1 MEKLFRLF
9 SLLAVAGFMTAC
21 GSDDPEAWTQLPKEE
36 ISTESGA
43 LSLTINGQAAQTASA
58 KFNAINDTTGVIT
71 LLNAIPGYNE
81 VPINVKM
88 AEQNNGM
95 FQFKGTA
102 DLTTA
107 PSRAAE
113 AKSDKAFM
121 TVDVTGSITTDGKAM
136 VTVTASGAAFYIG
149 VYRNDSLSL
158 TYCDIPCPGRVV
170 AYAAANDV
178 PVLTLMG
185 VIPGDYTVA
194 IPAVYPDGNGSFSGE
209 TTTPNGTSLTY
220 TGKFNAGSGV
230 LEMNVVP
237 VLGVAAQG
245 GIAKT
250 WNLSLDPES
259 DVNNDY
265 APSDYPPFRMVWAPK
280 NEEEMNAGQIATLA
294 SRALSHF
301 MVDLLSN
308 ITLNANG
315 TLTAKYGDIN
325 YVKSQLPDF
334 SNPNMGQLIG
344 WFFGLLDVN
353 MKPTQPTWLESPAGL
368 AYWYCKGEYFYFVPD
383 IMQIVAQANK
393 DNADD
398 EMSPEMIMGLISQLA
413 QMKPEELLNYA
424 NQILPSLG
432 LQGVDLSDI
441 NPETIRTILSWL
453 QTGVPLRYKVD
464 GNYLSLYVD
473 KEMAEPFM
481 TVIFKFF
488 PMLQGILDKAA
499 EENPMMSMMWG
510 LLGINKLADLQTI
523 WTDNTAEFKIAINFN
538 DNAPAP
544 ASIRRAAKKETA
556 PTFNTPEEA
565 INAFK
570 AMLR

>member
-1 MEKLFRLF
+1 
-9 SLLAVAGFMTAC
+9 
-21 GSDDPEAWTQLPKEE
+21 
-36 ISTESGA
+36 
-43 LSLTINGQAAQTASA
+43 
-58 KFNAINDTTGVIT
+58 
-71 LLNAIPGYNE
+71 
-81 VPINVKM
+81 
-88 AEQNNGM
+88 
-95 FQFKGTA
+95 
-102 DLTTA
+102 
-107 PSRAAE
+107 
-113 AKSDKAFM
+113 
-121 TVDVTGSITTDGKAM
+121 
-136 VTVTASGAAFYIG
+136 
-149 VYRNDSLSL
+149 
-158 TYCDIPCPGRVV
+158 
-170 AYAAANDV
+170 
-178 PVLTLMG
+178 
-185 VIPGDYTVA
+185 
-194 IPAVYPDGNGSFSGE
+194 
-209 TTTPNGTSLTY
+209 
-220 TGKFNAGSGV
+220 
-230 LEMNVVP
+230 
-237 VLGVAAQG
+237 
-245 GIAKT
+245 
-250 WNLSLDPES
+250 
-259 DVNNDY
+259 
-265 APSDYPPFRMVWAPK
+265 
-280 NEEEMNAGQIATLA
+280 
-294 SRALSHF
+294 